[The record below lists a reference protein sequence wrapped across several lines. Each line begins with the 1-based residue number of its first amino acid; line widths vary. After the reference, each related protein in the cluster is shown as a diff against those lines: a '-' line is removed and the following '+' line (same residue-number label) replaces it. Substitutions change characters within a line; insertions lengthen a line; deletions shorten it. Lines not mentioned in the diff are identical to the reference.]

1 MIDPYFNRPEI
12 SNSDLGWLDEYFMPR
27 EQVGD
32 REAAYRFGT
41 LLDAI
46 VTEPER
52 VDYFRKTVDNDLY
65 SREDFDR
72 AGQMKKALR
81 QNEIWQ
87 NLAKLSNFQKVFT
100 GDVAFKVGRVEFS
113 LSMRCKYDFWMP
125 SIGWGGDL
133 KSTFATSQKQFV
145 EACEFFDYD
154 RSRVLYMLLSGA
166 KQDILVGVSKQN
178 FKVFTFTIK
187 QGDTFYNRGLEKLET
202 LAFKWWCLFDG
213 LTF

>member
-1 MIDPYFNRPEI
+1 MSDPYFDRSEV
-12 SNSDLGWLDEYFMPR
+12 SNSDLGWLEEYFMPR

-41 LLDAI
+41 LVDAI

-52 VDYFRKTVDNDLY
+52 VDYFKRTVDQEVY

-72 AGQMKKALR
+72 AGLMKKALR

-87 NLAKLSNFQKVFT
+87 NLAKLSTFQQVFT
-100 GDVAFKVGRVEFS
+100 GEVPFQIGRLDFS
-113 LSMRCKYDFWMP
+113 LPMRCKYDFWLP
-125 SIGWGGDL
+125 SMGWGGDL

-145 EACEFFDYD
+145 DACEHFSYD

-178 FKVFTFTIK
+178 YKVFTLTIRE
-187 QGDTFYNRGLEKLET
+187 GDPFYNRGLEKLET
-202 LAFKWWCLFDG
+202 LAFKWWALFDG
-213 LTF
+213 IKF

>member
-1 MIDPYFNRPEI
+1 MTDPYFLRPEV

-41 LLDAI
+41 LVDAI
-46 VTEPER
+46 VTEPEK
-52 VDYFRKTVDNDLY
+52 VDYFRRTVEGEVY

-81 QNEIWQ
+81 RNEMWQ
-87 NLAKLSNFQKVFT
+87 NIVKLSDFQKVFA
-100 GDVAFKVGRVEFS
+100 GSVPFQVGRVNFS
-113 LSMRCKYDFWMP
+113 LEMRCKYDFWIRGM
-125 SIGWGGDL
+125 GWGGDL
-133 KSTFATSQKQFV
+133 KSTSATTQKQFI
-145 EACEFFDYD
+145 EACEHFDYD
-154 RSRVLYMLLSGA
+154 RSRALYMLLSGA

-178 FKVFTFTIK
+178 YKVFTFTIR
-187 QGDTFYNRGLEKLET
+187 QGDPFYMRGLEKLES
-202 LAFKWWCLFDG
+202 LAFRWWCLFDG